1 MTLRLAL
8 FASHEG
14 STLEAILAAC
24 DKNSGLLPAMFIG
37 NNAGAPAFDKARAK
51 GLPAAHMS
59 SATHSDPAALDS
71 AINETLKDHDI
82 DLVILAGYMK
92 KLGPQTVSNFLN
104 RILNSH
110 PALLPKFGGQG
121 MYGDRVHRAVLQS
134 GEKVTGATIH
144 IADEFYDHGPIL
156 AQKRVRV
163 RPDDTVP
170 TLAERVMATERKLYV
185 DTLVRIASGD
195 LRLPESRQLGFVL

>member
-14 STLEAILAAC
+14 STLEALFAAS
-24 DKNSGLLPAMFIG
+24 DKNSTLLPVVFIG
-37 NNAGAPAFDKARAK
+37 NNADAPAFDKARAR
-51 GLPAAHMS
+51 GLPAIHLS
-59 SATHSDPAALDS
+59 SATHPDPSALDH
-71 AINETLKDHDI
+71 AIDETLKAHNI

-121 MYGDRVHRAVLQS
+121 MYGDHVHAAVLKS

-144 IADEFYDHGPIL
+144 IADELYDHGPIL
-156 AQKRVRV
+156 AQKRVQV
-163 RPDDTVP
+163 RSDDTVP
-170 TLAERVMATERKLYV
+170 TLARRVMAAERKLYV

-195 LRLPESRQLGFVL
+195 LQLPESRQLGFVL

>member
-24 DKNSGLLPAMFIG
+24 DKNCGLLPAVFIG
-37 NNAGAPAFDKARAK
+37 NNADAPAFDKARARD
-51 GLPAAHMS
+51 LPAVHLS
-59 SATHSDPAALDS
+59 SATHTDPAALDN
-71 AINETLKDHDI
+71 AISETLEDHNV

-121 MYGDRVHRAVLQS
+121 MYGDHVHAAVLKS
-134 GEKVTGATIH
+134 GEKTTGATIH

-170 TLAERVMATERKLYV
+170 TLARRVMAAERKLYV

-195 LRLPESRQLGFVL
+195 LQLLESRQLGFAL